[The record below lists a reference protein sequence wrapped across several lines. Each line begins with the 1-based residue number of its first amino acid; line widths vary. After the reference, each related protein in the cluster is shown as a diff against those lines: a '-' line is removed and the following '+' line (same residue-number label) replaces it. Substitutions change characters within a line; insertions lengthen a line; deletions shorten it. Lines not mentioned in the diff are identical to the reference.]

1 MDKYKI
7 YITDYP
13 EMFFDIAG
21 NELEKV
27 ANIELLNVTTEL
39 ELFPKI
45 VNADAIIV
53 DKVKISEYTISKFK
67 NCKIIVRLGVGF
79 DNVDLIAAGKK
90 GIRVCNIPDFGTDE
104 VADHTWALILSVMR
118 KISMYNEEL
127 MKNNNGWNPMLGKP
141 IYRLAGKTIGI
152 IGLGRIGTATA
163 IRAKSF
169 GLHVL
174 FYDPYVPK
182 EQKRVFDFRR
192 VELEELLK
200 KSDIITFHI
209 PLTEETGGFA
219 DDDFFKKVKK
229 NVFIFNTARGGIIR
243 LDALYNAMKN
253 DVVAGAGLDVLE
265 IEPPDEKHPLI
276 RAWRAGETWIKN
288 RLIITPHVAFY
299 SQEATKEMRQKAASE
314 ILKVFDG
321 EEPKN
326 CVNKQFLVKPCEEDL
341 EHKDVL
347 KIVEGNL

>member
-1 MDKYKI
+1 MGKYKV

-13 EMFFDIAG
+13 EMFFDVAG
-21 NELEKV
+21 HELEKV
-27 ANIELLNVTTEL
+27 ANIELLNVTNEL
-39 ELFPKI
+39 ELFPEI

-67 NCKIIVRLGVGF
+67 KCKIIVRLGVGF
-79 DNVDLIAAGKK
+79 DNVDLIATGKK
-90 GIRVCNIPDFGTDE
+90 GIRVCNIPDFGTNE

-152 IGLGRIGTATA
+152 IGLGRIGTAVAT
-163 IRAKSF
+163 RAKSF

-174 FYDPYVPK
+174 FYDPYLPK
-182 EQKRVFDFRR
+182 EQKKVFDFRR

-209 PLTEETGGFA
+209 PLTEETRGFA
-219 DDDFFKKVKK
+219 DDDFFKKIKK
-229 NVFIFNTARGGIIR
+229 GVFIFNAARGGIIK

-253 DVVAGAGLDVLE
+253 NIVAGAGLDVLE
-265 IEPPDEKHPLI
+265 IEPPDEKQPLI
-276 RAWRAGETWIKN
+276 RAWRAGEPGIKN

-299 SQEATKEMRQKAASE
+299 SEEATKEMRQKAASE
-314 ILKVFDG
+314 ILRVFEG
-321 EEPKN
+321 REPKN
-326 CVNKQFLVKPCEEDL
+326 CVNKQFLVKPHEEYFKQ
-341 EHKDVL
+341 EEK
-347 KIVEGNL
+347 

>member
-1 MDKYKI
+1 MDKYNV

-13 EMFFDIAG
+13 EMFFDVAG
-21 NELEKV
+21 HELEKV
-27 ANIELLNVTTEL
+27 ANIELLNVTNEL

-53 DKVKISEYTISKFK
+53 DKVKMSENTVSKLK
-67 NCKIIVRLGVGF
+67 KCKIIVRLGVGF
-79 DNVDLIAAGKK
+79 DNVDLIATGNK

-118 KISMYNEEL
+118 KISMYNEEV

-152 IGLGRIGTATA
+152 LGLGRIGMATA

-174 FYDPYVPK
+174 FYDPYISK
-182 EQKRVFDFRR
+182 EQKKVFDFRR

-209 PLTEETGGFA
+209 PLTEETRGFA
-219 DDDFFKKVKK
+219 DDDFFKKIKK
-229 NVFIFNTARGGIIR
+229 GVFIFNAARGGIIK
-243 LDALYNAMKN
+243 LEALYNAMKN
-253 DVVAGAGLDVLE
+253 NIVAGAGLDVLE
-265 IEPPDEKHPLI
+265 IEPPDEKQPLI
-276 RAWRAGETWIKN
+276 RAWRAGEPGIKN

-299 SQEATKEMRQKAASE
+299 SEEATKEMRQKAASE
-314 ILKVFDG
+314 ILRVF
-321 EEPKN
+321 EEKEPKS
-326 CVNKQFLVKPCEEDL
+326 CVNKQFLVKPREEYFKQ
-341 EHKDVL
+341 EEK
-347 KIVEGNL
+347 